1 MTKPKAEISYSDA
14 ISEITQIIHE
24 IEQNQV
30 DIDLLSEKVKRVTF
44 LLDFCKNK
52 LKNTEEQTNK
62 ILNKSEE

>member
-1 MTKPKAEISYSDA
+1 MTKSKAEISYSDA